1 MTPIQVVALVVAC
14 VWLAALTL
22 VVLLLVRQLG
32 LVTLRLDLV
41 GGGQAPMPADGP
53 EIGEALPAEVTDR
66 LPELSRGR
74 QFVLLI
80 SPTCVPCHEIAPQ
93 LVTVAVSDRVTTLV
107 PGRQELA
114 DELTAKLPPT
124 YQVVRD
130 PVAAEVARTLQLE
143 RTPSAVE
150 LRDGVVSGKAYL
162 YKASDLQQLVDAD
175 SRPTDVDIVGLTTT
189 GGG

>member
-1 MTPIQVVALVVAC
+1 MTLIEVVALVVAC
-14 VWLAALTL
+14 VWLATLTL

-41 GGGQAPMPADGP
+41 GGQAPTPADGP
-53 EIGEALPAEVTDR
+53 EIGEALPAELTGR

-93 LVTVAVSDRVTTLV
+93 LATVTMTDRVTALV

-130 PVAAEVARTLQLE
+130 PVAAEVARILQLE

-162 YKASDLQQLVDAD
+162 YKASDLQQLADAD
-175 SRPTDVDIVGLTTT
+175 SRPTDVEIIGLTTT